1 MSWKRE
7 GCPPPSFCLAIR
19 LKKPPASPNL
29 IYFNPRENQ
38 GKLSVNR
45 SVLCVKRSVISR
57 LISIRGGQPDISGRE
72 ARQEKIG
79 YVFLTSVRFRHS
91 ERHSEL
97 FSVNENIFPD
107 SKFLG
112 LWTIFRFYKH
122 SSFKKSTFFST
133 IFSILHFFLHFF
145 QNKNCRILQ
154 LFCRK
159 KKVCL

>member
-1 MSWKRE
+1 M
-7 GCPPPSFCLAIR
+7 
-19 LKKPPASPNL
+19 
-29 IYFNPRENQ
+29 
-38 GKLSVNR
+38 
-45 SVLCVKRSVISR
+45 VKIKDISR
-57 LISIRGGQPDISGRE
+57 RE

-122 SSFKKSTFFST
+122 SSFKKSTFFFYNFFYNFFDST
-133 IFSILHFFLHFF
+133 FFSTFFFKTKIVEFYNYFVEKRRSVLRVMKLYSFVRTVSSNYIYLSPSMYDWHTPYGAWVGVFGIIF
-145 QNKNCRILQ
+145 
-154 LFCRK
+154 
-159 KKVCL
+159 